1 MPAKGCTY
9 RNNKVDVPEEIR
21 KSTVSLSAELG
32 SYLKASKVLGVAPT
46 TVAELIALGGVLQ
59 PRVLAKVRAKLVE
72 LGKVA

>member
-1 MPAKGCTY
+1 
-9 RNNKVDVPEEIR
+9 
-21 KSTVSLSAELG
+21 VSLSAELG
-32 SYLKASKVLGVAPT
+32 SYLKASKILGVAPT